1 MKRKNVKKD
10 PGFSWIDVKNKLHLF
25 LKERSLYYHSEK
37 LAIAYGL
44 ISTLKGNRLDNVIK
58 NLRVC
63 RDCHNAIKYISKVFE
78 KEIVLRDEN
87 CFHHFRDGVSSY
99 GDYW

>member
-1 MKRKNVKKD
+1 MATPSLFQKII
-10 PGFSWIDVKNKLHLF
+10 FSPNKLKASYAIEWELLSKIWGPHT
-25 LKERSLYYHSEK
+25 
-37 LAIAYGL
+37 LA
-44 ISTLKGNRLDNVIK
+44 STTIRVIK